1 MLALAQGQ
9 LWQSLDG
16 VNRADGAGHG
26 RAPMPTYANLGA
38 GEGPL
43 GEEDRANFHP

>member
-1 MLALAQGQ
+1 MLALAQGRI
-9 LWQSLDG
+9 WQSADG
-16 VNRADGAGHG
+16 VNRAANVGQG

>member
-1 MLALAQGQ
+1 MLALAQGRI
-9 LWQSLDG
+9 WQSPDG
-16 VNRADGAGHG
+16 VNRADDAGLG
-26 RAPMPTYANLGA
+26 RAPMPTYANPGA